1 VARTAAEGADRAETT
16 ARTTAGTTAGTSA
29 GSPAGTAP
37 GGPAE
42 LSTEVVHEQL
52 RESILRGEFD
62 PHVPISQV
70 QLAKRLGVSR
80 TPLREA
86 LRMLQREGLIDS
98 EPNRRVRV
106 AALSVADVEQ
116 LYAGRL
122 LVDTL
127 ALRLSVPRYTAA
139 DMAEMEDCVR
149 RMSEMANRDM
159 DTWEVAHRDYH
170 ELLRKYA
177 GERFDRIAGD
187 LSDHAER
194 YRRVYLAE
202 PRAWTAAAAE
212 HQAILEACRARDA
225 AAAGHHLARHLA
237 RTALTIIAQA
247 APEHDPLPVRE
258 ALRLVTAGQDEDAG
272 AGPA

>member
-1 VARTAAEGADRAETT
+1 MARRATAGADPARA
-16 ARTTAGTTAGTSA
+16 S
-29 GSPAGTAP
+29 S
-37 GGPAE
+37 AE
-42 LSTEVVHEQL
+42 LSTEVVHERL
-52 RESILRGEFD
+52 REGILRGEFD
-62 PHVPISQV
+62 PHAPISQV

-98 EPNRRVRV
+98 ERNRRVRV
-106 AALSVADVEQ
+106 AALSVPDVEQ

-122 LVDTL
+122 LMDTL
-127 ALRLSVPRYTAA
+127 ALRLSVPCLTPA
-139 DMAEMEDCVR
+139 DIAEMEECMR
-149 RMSEMANRDM
+149 RMSELANDRDV
-159 DTWEVAHRDYH
+159 DAWEVAHRRYH

-212 HQAILEACRARDA
+212 HQAILDACRARRPV
-225 AAAGHHLARHLA
+225 AAGHHLARHLA

-247 APEHDPLPVRE
+247 APEHDPVPVRE
-258 ALRLVTAGQDEDAG
+258 ALRLVTAGRDEGVGTRA
-272 AGPA
+272 